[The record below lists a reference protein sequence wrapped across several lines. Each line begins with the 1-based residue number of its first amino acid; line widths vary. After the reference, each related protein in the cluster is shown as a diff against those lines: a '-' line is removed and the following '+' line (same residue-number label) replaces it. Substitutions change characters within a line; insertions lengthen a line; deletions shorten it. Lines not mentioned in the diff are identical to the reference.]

1 MKLKLASAALLAL
14 MLTGGAAFAQAS
26 TTADP
31 AAPDTTQ
38 ADKLQPLED
47 PAMMKPFFTDDTMA
61 TMRTDEEMKSAW
73 MAMSAEHQKAMK
85 DQCATTDSVKFKE
98 FCGKIGTM

>member
-1 MKLKLASAALLAL
+1 MKLKFASAAALAL
-14 MLTGGAAFAQAS
+14 MLAGGAAFAQSS

-47 PAMMKPFFTDDTMA
+47 PTVMQPFFTDDSMT
-61 TMRTDEEMKSAW
+61 TMRTDEEMKTAW
-73 MAMSAEHQKAMK
+73 TAMSVENQEAMK
-85 DQCATTDSVKFKE
+85 TQCATTDSVKFKE
-98 FCGKIGTM
+98 FCGKIGAM